1 MPSTRS
7 ANTIGEVAAPA
18 VEIIRATDA
27 DISLASEFQLAI
39 FHWFR
44 TGDIGDDSYQHLIV
58 RARAGT
64 GKTWTLLRALME
76 APERRILLLAFMR
89 RIMEEM
95 KSKLADMGG
104 EADVRTAHSL
114 GYRAIIRQLGRISL
128 LEGKQRFARED
139 MVSDAISKGLPFGS
153 KRLIAKMFTKA
164 RELYPVKHTLANLV
178 EMAYNHDLTPEPDSS
193 LTVEQL
199 ARATANA
206 LEYGL
211 QPHTFK
217 NGIDHADQIFLP
229 LALNLLH
236 PEYDMVIGDEAQ
248 DFNEPQLDI
257 MRRSVFPYGRIVL
270 VGDDRQGIFAFRGA
284 DTTGLDRLKKELGAA
299 ELPLSRTYRCPQSVV
314 TLAKQYVPDYE
325 ADPSNPEGIISHVA
339 DSDELIKAVGPGDFV
354 LSRRNAPLAKLALH
368 TLRAGKPAKIQ
379 GRDIGNGL
387 KALIRQ
393 LAKGDAAHSIPK
405 FLARLDNYADKM
417 RTRLQAAGHE
427 EHIEALNDKV
437 ETLKWLAED
446 ATGVPGLTDRIE
458 NLFTD
463 EPGAAVIFST
473 VHKAKGLETNRVFIL
488 ESTFGIP
495 IPCECGHRHYAKGCA
510 RRCGCTKYTAD
521 RKKQLEE
528 QNIKY
533 VAITRAK
540 RELTWAD
547 GDYR

>member
-1 MPSTRS
+1 M
-7 ANTIGEVAAPA
+7 
-18 VEIIRATDA
+18 
-27 DISLASEFQLAI
+27 
-39 FHWFR
+39 
-44 TGDIGDDSYQHLIV
+44 
-58 RARAGT
+58 
-64 GKTWTLLRALME
+64 
-76 APERRILLLAFMR
+76 
-89 RIMEEM
+89 
-95 KSKLADMGG
+95 
-104 EADVRTAHSL
+104 
-114 GYRAIIRQLGRISL
+114 RQLGRLAI
-128 LEGKQRFARED
+128 LEGKQRFGRED
-139 MVSDAISKGLPFGS
+139 MVADFTSRGLPYGA

-164 RELYPVKHTLANLV
+164 RELYPVKHNLV
-178 EMAYNHDLTPEPDSS
+178 NLIEMAYDHDLIPEPDSS

-199 ARATANA
+199 ARATINA

-217 NGIDHADQIFLP
+217 QGIDHADQIFLP
-229 LALNLLH
+229 LALNLIR
-236 PEYDMVIGDEAQ
+236 PEFDMVIGDEAQ

-284 DTTGLDRLKKELGAA
+284 DTTSLDRLKGELNAA

-325 ADPSNPEGIISHVA
+325 ADPSNPEGIISRVA
-339 DSDELIKAVGPGDFV
+339 DSEELIKAVGPGDFV

-379 GRDIGNGL
+379 GKDIGNGL
-387 KALIRQ
+387 KSLIRQ
-393 LAKGDAAHSIPK
+393 LAKGDAAHSIRA
-405 FLARLDNYADKM
+405 FLLKLDHWAEKM
-417 RTRLQAAGHE
+417 RLRLTAAGHDD
-427 EHIEALNDKV
+427 HIESLNDKV

-446 ATGVPGLTDRIE
+446 APGVPTLTERID

-463 EPGAAVIFST
+463 EPGAAVIYST

-510 RRCGCTKYTAD
+510 KRCGCSKYVAD